1 MSKLDTILICLMKE
15 LDEMEKDGKTNLPRY
30 NWKTAIFN
38 RIVEE
43 ILFNPMFVELRM

>member
-1 MSKLDTILICLMKE
+1 MKE
-15 LDEMEKDGKTNLPRY
+15 LDEMEKNGKTNLPRY

-43 ILFNPMFVELRM
+43 ILYSPVFVEIRM